1 MKTYITHGGIFHA
14 DEVLG
19 WAILRTARA
28 SNSFQRVT
36 SLDNLPN
43 DGSAFIADI
52 GRECDPYRSR
62 YDHHQDFYTRNNGY
76 PLATAGM
83 IWQEYGE
90 SAVLEH
96 LGPTGLGLAA
106 NVAAR
111 VDEVFIRGIDAH
123 DADSAYKVSAECSAG
138 PVRPLTI
145 SHLIAGMNGDDP
157 KNNFEQDRRFRLA
170 GDFLVDVLQS
180 QINSA
185 FRFVEAKLRFNEI
198 AQISFHHSV
207 IVLREF
213 LPWQEIVCADYP
225 DRLFVITPSGHP
237 GNPFS
242 LTAVPVEPGSREL
255 KQPIVR
261 PEWFTGFI
269 HQGKWIA
276 GGDSIDQLIQLA
288 DYNTP
293 K

>member
-62 YDHHQDFYTRNNGY
+62 YDHHQDFYTCNNGY

-96 LGPTGLGLAA
+96 IGPTGLAA
-106 NVAAR
+106 EIAAR
-111 VDEVFIRGIDAH
+111 VDEVFIQGIDAH
-123 DADSAYKVSAECSAG
+123 DADSAYKVQAECSAG
-138 PVRPLTI
+138 PVRVMTV
-145 SHLIAGMNGDDP
+145 SHIVAGMNGDDP
-157 KNNFEQDRRFRLA
+157 KDNFEQDRRFKQA
-170 GDFLVDVLQS
+170 ADFLMEVLQS
-180 QINSA
+180 QIRSA
-185 FRFVEAKLRFNEI
+185 AKFVGAKLRFGQI
-198 AQISFHHSV
+198 AELVWHSRV
-207 IVLREF
+207 IVLPEF

-225 DRLFVITPSGHP
+225 DALYVITPSGHP
-237 GNPFS
+237 GNPYS